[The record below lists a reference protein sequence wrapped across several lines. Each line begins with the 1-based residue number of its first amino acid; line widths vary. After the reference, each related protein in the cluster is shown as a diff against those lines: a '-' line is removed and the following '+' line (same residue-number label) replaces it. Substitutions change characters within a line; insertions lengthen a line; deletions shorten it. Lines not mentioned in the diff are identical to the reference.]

1 MTLKSPLEQAYD
13 VIEYYFKQ
21 ELEGNGILSD
31 VNTFLTSAN
40 NKEHIDAPVIW
51 IEKETITSS
60 YAQHSDSSL
69 IDIPV
74 NIVCCAEVE
83 DDFQTAENASMNLA
97 SRCITS
103 LFRNVKK
110 PADLGKHITLRG
122 FTIQSIDPN
131 GTFEIINKT
140 TLLPATRLQ
149 LTFHISLNWMIY
161 TDTEETDEINYEDEG
176 VIENIT
182 ITDITI
188 N

>member
-1 MTLKSPLEQAYD
+1 MKSPLEQAYE
-13 VIEYYFKQ
+13 VIEHYFKQ
-21 ELEGNGILSD
+21 ELENGLLSD

-83 DDFQTAENASMNLA
+83 DDFQSAENASMNLA
-97 SRCITS
+97 CRCITS
-103 LFRNVKK
+103 LFQNITQ
-110 PADLGKHITLRG
+110 PTNLGKHITIRG
-122 FTIQSIDPN
+122 FTLQSIDPN

-140 TLLPATRLQ
+140 TLLPATRIQ
-149 LTFHISLNWMIY
+149 LIFHICCNWMLY
-161 TDTEETDEINYEDEG
+161 LDGEEDVVFGEDEELTNG
-176 VIENIT
+176 MSIDV
-182 ITDITI
+182 DIQ
-188 N
+188 